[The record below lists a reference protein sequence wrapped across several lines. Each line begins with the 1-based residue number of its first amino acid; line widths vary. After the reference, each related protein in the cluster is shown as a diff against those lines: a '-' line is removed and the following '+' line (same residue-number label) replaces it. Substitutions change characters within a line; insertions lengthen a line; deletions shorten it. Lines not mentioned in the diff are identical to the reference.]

1 MSGKYLKHAKIDAF
15 GAFSNRV
22 VGPFGPHLNV
32 VFGQNEA
39 GKTTLSQ
46 FVGGVLFGWEEARG
60 LRNTYKPANA
70 ERSGTLVFADEQTG
84 ATPMGYGGTFPWR
97 PTSTAKR
104 IAPCSAFQAMS
115 CAA

>member
-60 LRNTYKPANA
+60 LRNTYKPEKASSHPRFRVEHNKQPSLR
-70 ERSGTLVFADEQTG
+70 RSCLD
-84 ATPMGYGGTFPWR
+84 
-97 PTSTAKR
+97 AK
-104 IAPCSAFQAMS
+104 
-115 CAA
+115 